1 MLFDLQ
7 GKRRRVVQATYLLL
21 AILLGGGLVLFGVGS
36 GSAGGGLFDAITG
49 NGSSNG
55 GSVNSTVNNRIKRDE
70 KALVVNPKNT
80 AALEDLVRSHY
91 QLATDDADPNTRAI
105 RTSRQA
111 QLAEATSG
119 L

>member
-49 NGSSNG
+49 NGSRNG

-80 AALEDLVRSHY
+80 AALEDLIRSHPHP
-91 QLATDDADPNTRAI
+91 ATDDADPHTRP
-105 RTSRQA
+105 
-111 QLAEATSG
+111 SG
-119 L
+119 APGQERLPKPSSAC